1 MTASIVQVVITARV
15 VVEKLPLEELLAR
28 LGGMFEDGPR
38 VPTGAIWT
46 TDALFL
52 EAKVAAVR
60 TSIILAAEME
70 AAGL

>member
-1 MTASIVQVVITARV
+1 MTASIAQGVIIARV
-15 VVEKLPLEELLAR
+15 VVEKLPPEELLAR
-28 LGGMFEDGPR
+28 LDGIFEDGPR

-46 TDALFL
+46 TDALLL

-60 TSIILAAEME
+60 TRGILAVEIE